1 MRSESAASKA
11 REKPKTPRVP
21 PNAKKM
27 RSAAE
32 ALGFECFA
40 ENRMI
45 HKPATLRKAATD
57 QHAAGSVLYA
67 AKDVDTHFLQGRHLA
82 LPSGLAFQAV
92 WGATFSGR
100 IVDESGGK
108 EKLLYVDYYYSKGAQ
123 DDFGYTPQQAESL
136 GQGRDY
142 RYNDGET
149 YTVSRWKVDS
159 WAEMAKWVD
168 DMIDVLRVDH
178 PHISAKPKK
187 KKDTEEEIMH
197 ELLNPKIDFS
207 VE

>member
-1 MRSESAASKA
+1 M
-11 REKPKTPRVP
+11 
-21 PNAKKM
+21 
-27 RSAAE
+27 
-32 ALGFECFA
+32 
-40 ENRMI
+40 
-45 HKPATLRKAATD
+45 
-57 QHAAGSVLYA
+57 LYA

-82 LPSGLAFQAV
+82 LPNGLAFQAV

-108 EKLLYVDYYYSKGAQ
+108 EKPLYVDYYYSKGAQ
-123 DDFGYTPQQAESL
+123 DDFGYTPQQAEAL

-149 YTVSRWKVDS
+149 YTVSRWKVES
-159 WAEMAKWVD
+159 WAEMAKWID

-187 KKDTEEEIMH
+187 KKDAEEEIMH